1 MTNSVME
8 MQNMQNEIE
17 KINPIDLF
25 TFNEVLDSIQIYDS
39 TV

>member
-8 MQNMQNEIE
+8 MQNMQDEIE

-25 TFNEVLDSIQIYDS
+25 TSNEVLDSIQMYDS
-39 TV
+39 TM

>member
-1 MTNSVME
+1 ME
-8 MQNMQNEIE
+8 MQNMQDEIE

-25 TFNEVLDSIQIYDS
+25 TSNEILDSIQMYDS